1 MTTAPA
7 RVYASSGR
15 TTDGVMRRSAPSP
28 TRAALVPRPASE
40 IPRTLRGIVIPVRM
54 SPSALGD
61 RAGSREVV
69 RAHERPACE
78 AVPAHGSDDVP
89 LAARQLEIE
98 VNARIGRL
106 FHEEAQRVVERR
118 RLGHHLF
125 VRVRD
130 DELAAGTGED
140 VELDEVDTDLH
151 RSPKRAQRVL
161 RGQRRRAPVP
171 DAQRPPFASLDG
183 DHGVGLVGR

>member
-28 TRAALVPRPASE
+28 TRAALAPRPASE

-54 SPSALGD
+54 SPSASAIA
-61 RAGSREVV
+61 RAVAEVV
-69 RAHERPACE
+69 RAHERPARE
-78 AVPAHGSDDVP
+78 AVSPHGSDDVP

-106 FHEEAQRVVERR
+106 FDEEAQRVVERR
-118 RLGHHLF
+118 RLGNHLF

>member
-1 MTTAPA
+1 MTTALA

-15 TTDGVMRRSAPSP
+15 TTDGAMRRSAPSP
-28 TRAALVPRPASE
+28 MRAALAPRPASE
-40 IPRTLRGIVIPVRM
+40 TPRTLRGIVIPVRM
-54 SPSALGD
+54 SPSASAIA
-61 RAGSREVV
+61 RAVAEVV
-69 RAHERPACE
+69 RAHERPARE
-78 AVPAHGSDDVP
+78 AVSPHGSDDVP

-106 FHEEAQRVVERR
+106 FDEEAQRVVERR
-118 RLGHHLF
+118 RLGNHLF
-125 VRVRD
+125 VRVRN
-130 DELAAGTGED
+130 DELAAGTSED

>member
-1 MTTAPA
+1 MTTALA

-28 TRAALVPRPASE
+28 MRAALAPRPASE

-54 SPSALGD
+54 SPSASAIA
-61 RAGSREVV
+61 RAVAEVV
-69 RAHERPACE
+69 RAHERPARE
-78 AVPAHGSDDVP
+78 AVSPHGSDDVP

-98 VNARIGRL
+98 VNAGIRRL
-106 FHEEAQRVVERR
+106 FDEEAQRVVERR
-118 RLGHHLF
+118 RLGNHLF

-130 DELAAGTGED
+130 DELAAGTSED